1 MIEGVRRC
9 DVSPSTRRDGV
20 TARSPS
26 ALSAMSSPGA
36 RGTTPPPTILPS
48 STAPTPLPRDTTAF
62 LDRLRAFAS
71 ASDPARSELL
81 EGDDAASSWDKTD
94 WRVAAMFQW
103 DEPVKVTRAPGRI
116 DVMGGIADYSGA
128 TVVQSPTAVATHVA
142 AQRRV
147 EDDATPGKLI
157 IVSRTRQKKKT
168 ATTKKKKKKT
178 EEGEEEE
185 ENDDDDDDDDD
196 DGPAVDR
203 GEVFEM
209 PMDQARSISRWSP
222 YDRVRVVNAVPEGL
236 CPARLSA
243 QGPSL
248 STPALDAFQLRF

>member
-1 MIEGVRRC
+1 
-9 DVSPSTRRDGV
+9 
-20 TARSPS
+20 
-26 ALSAMSSPGA
+26 MSSPGA

-81 EGDDAASSWDKTD
+81 EGDDAASSWGKTD

-103 DEPVKVTRAPGRI
+103 DKPIKVTRAPGRI

-168 ATTKKKKKKT
+168 ATTKKKT
-178 EEGEEEE
+178 EEGEEEK
-185 ENDDDDDDDDD
+185 ENDDDD

-209 PMDQARSISRWSP
+209 PMDQARSISHWSP

-243 QGPSL
+243 HPSL